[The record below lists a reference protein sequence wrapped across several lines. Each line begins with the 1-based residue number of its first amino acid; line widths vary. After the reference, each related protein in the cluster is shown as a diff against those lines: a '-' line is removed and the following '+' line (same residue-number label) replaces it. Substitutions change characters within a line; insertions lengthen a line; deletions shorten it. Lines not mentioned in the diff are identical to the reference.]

1 MFIFSKARSANSMT
15 SKLFD
20 LNPDFL
26 HFLEPYS
33 AWRERRAA
41 ERSLVADVDFLE
53 RLVDCKLAS
62 EEVYSVVTQVWP
74 PAPSRGP
81 PFLSKGPPFPMP
93 RSQGAAVPQGLRTQR
108 LSSTVAAEQLSG
120 LCANRHI
127 AVKTVRQ
134 ASLSAICEL
143 RRRLTRRG
151 DEVRGGRQGSSGL
164 LSARARPLMPSLPCS
179 CTLWT
184 RTGTPGR

>member
-1 MFIFSKARSANSMT
+1 VFIFSKARSANSMT

-62 EEVYSVVTQVWP
+62 EEVYSVVTQVGP

-81 PFLSKGPPFPMP
+81 RSSQRAHPSP
-93 RSQGAAVPQGLRTQR
+93 RRARRGLRCPR
-108 LSSTVAAEQLSG
+108 ASG
-120 LCANRHI
+120 L
-127 AVKTVRQ
+127 
-134 ASLSAICEL
+134 
-143 RRRLTRRG
+143 RG
-151 DEVRGGRQGSSGL
+151 FHQL
-164 LSARARPLMPSLPCS
+164 
-179 CTLWT
+179 
-184 RTGTPGR
+184 